1 MKKTLLLAG
10 VASVFAF
17 NANAVELL
25 PYVGL
30 DYNYSMLNHD
40 EAVVVGE
47 DSDANLIKDGV
58 MAGQAHSASVVLGTK
73 VTPYAGVEAFYQLS
87 KKEHKVDD
95 RSQIQAYG
103 ADVLGYLPLGCYGEY
118 EVLASAG
125 LGQYTAKYNKDQD
138 SGLGYRLGAGL
149 QYNVTDNWAVRAMYR
164 HVWVDKSILNSI
176 NEFSLGVRYSF

>member
-47 DSDANLIKDGV
+47 DTDANLIKDGV

-73 VTPYAGVEAFYQLS
+73 VTPYAGVEAFISFQRKNTKLMIA
-87 KKEHKVDD
+87 HKFRHMVLMFWVTC
-95 RSQIQAYG
+95 RSA
-103 ADVLGYLPLGCYGEY
+103 AMANMRFWLLP
-118 EVLASAG
+118 
-125 LGQYTAKYNKDQD
+125 
-138 SGLGYRLGAGL
+138 
-149 QYNVTDNWAVRAMYR
+149 
-164 HVWVDKSILNSI
+164 VWVSTPQNITKIRTA
-176 NEFSLGVRYSF
+176 V

>member
-47 DSDANLIKDGV
+47 DSDANLIKDG
-58 MAGQAHSASVVLGTK
+58 G
-73 VTPYAGVEAFYQLS
+73 
-87 KKEHKVDD
+87 
-95 RSQIQAYG
+95 YG
-103 ADVLGYLPLGCYGEY
+103 RTSSFGICCFGY
-118 EVLASAG
+118 
-125 LGQYTAKYNKDQD
+125 
-138 SGLGYRLGAGL
+138 
-149 QYNVTDNWAVRAMYR
+149 
-164 HVWVDKSILNSI
+164 
-176 NEFSLGVRYSF
+176 

>member
-17 NANAVELL
+17 NANAVEFT
-25 PYVGL
+25 PYVGV
-30 DYNYSMLNHD
+30 DYNYSMIKHD
-40 EAVVVGE
+40 EPTLVQTRTGVY
-47 DSDANLIKDGV
+47 KDGV

-87 KKEHKVDD
+87 KKEHKADY

-164 HVWVDKSILNSI
+164 HVWVDKNIINSI
-176 NEFSLGVRYSF
+176 NEVSLGVRYSF